1 MLPVMEEDYKLA
13 ALRNAQS
20 FIADELD
27 CRERSLLPTKDENNL
42 AHIEA
47 AKDALADIE
56 GAIYKA
62 ERES

>member
-1 MLPVMEEDYKLA
+1 MLSTMEEDYRLA

-27 CRERSLLPTKDENNL
+27 CRERSLLPTKDDNDL

-47 AKDALADIE
+47 ARSALNGVE
-56 GAIYKA
+56 SAIYKA